1 MYREAILKA
10 TYQIEAAV
18 AQIRFLTDSLLRSK
32 DTQSKI
38 VDKFLKNEAREKIA
52 VERYLM
58 TQPGTDKT
66 LLLLLRLSAFFC
78 FAGWTWLHFYW
89 EGPYGILLWREST
102 FAFADRLG
110 ISWEEFVGTGAEDGL
125 VQRWIAGTG
134 WLYFTWSI
142 LTLTVREKSWIQMG
156 VILCGS
162 VLLTILAYAKYLAAL
177 SQLPMFVEHGG
188 QILSPIILVMALTR
202 GVRDRT
208 TIFTATLACV
218 LTFAG
223 HGAYALGFYWPTPAN
238 FQGMT
243 SIILR
248 SDHET
253 TIGFL
258 RVAGALDFVVCIGL
272 FVPFLRRSSAL
283 YATVWGFLTA
293 LARPVAGM
301 GLDLRDWGA
310 DQFVHEAVL
319 RAPHFLL
326 PLFLFIV
333 WRKSK
338 VPESSETLVAVSPC
352 QSAA

>member
-1 MYREAILKA
+1 M
-10 TYQIEAAV
+10 T
-18 AQIRFLTDSLLRSK
+18 
-32 DTQSKI
+32 
-38 VDKFLKNEAREKIA
+38 KFPKNEAREKIA
-52 VERYLM
+52 VQPYQM
-58 TQPGTDKT
+58 TRPGTDKT

-78 FAGWTWLHFYW
+78 FAGWTWVHFYW
-89 EGPYGILLWREST
+89 EGPYGILLWQEPT

-110 ISWEEFVGTGAEDGL
+110 ISWEEFVGTGSDDGL
-125 VQRWIAGTG
+125 VQRWIAGAG
-134 WLYFTWSI
+134 WFYLTWSI

-177 SQLPMFVEHGG
+177 CQLPMFVEHGG

-202 GVRDRT
+202 GVRHRM
-208 TIFTATLACV
+208 TIFTTILACC

-223 HGAYALGFYWPTPAN
+223 HGAYALGFLWPTPAN

-253 TIGFL
+253 TLGFL
-258 RVAGALDFVVCIGL
+258 RAAGALDFFVCIGL
-272 FVPFLRRSSAL
+272 FVPFLRRASAL

-293 LARPVAGM
+293 IARPVAGM
-301 GLDLRDWGA
+301 SMDLRDWGA

-326 PLFLFIV
+326 PLFLWIV
-333 WRKSK
+333 WSKSK
-338 VPESSETLVAVSPC
+338 APEPSETSVTMSSG
-352 QSAA
+352 QSVG